1 MSDDRIIYCADIIAV
16 YDSVSKLVLVERL
29 ASLPGFAFP
38 GGKQEKGETL
48 WQTAVREMKE
58 ETGLRLDIK
67 NVLGTYAEPGR
78 DPRGN
83 YVSTVFIGRVFGEI
97 KEETDKTRVVIC
109 DISDMYKYTSRLLF
123 DHAKVFAD
131 SIDLYAYNL

>member
-1 MSDDRIIYCADIIAV
+1 MSDDKIIYCADIIAV

-58 ETGLRLDIK
+58 ETGLRLDIE

-78 DPRGN
+78 DPRGD
-83 YVSTVFIGRVFGEI
+83 YVSTVFIGRAFGEI
-97 KEETDKTRVVIC
+97 KEETDKTRIVIC
-109 DISDMYKYTSRLLF
+109 DISDMHKYIPGLLF

-131 SIDLYAYNL
+131 FAHLYMLNL